1 MMTRKLLVALLT
13 GAALLN
19 LSAPAQAQD
28 QVVSGELLKTMWV
41 GKKVFARSEK
51 GGLIDLYLK
60 ADGTS
65 QVAVG
70 RMVDSGTWSPT
81 ETGYCAKWKRIRAGE
96 EQCFK
101 VVNREGK
108 VLVLNQDGSLSTEI
122 LQVVD

>member
-1 MMTRKLLVALLT
+1 MTTRKPFTALLA

-19 LSAPAQAQD
+19 LSAPVQAQD
-28 QVVSGELLKTMWV
+28 QVVSGEQLKTMWV
-41 GKKVFARSEK
+41 GKKVFARSAK

-81 ETGYCAKWKRIRAGE
+81 ETGYCARWKKIRAGE
-96 EQCFK
+96 ERCFT
-101 VVNREGK
+101 VVNRDGK
-108 VLVLNQDGSLSTEI
+108 LLVLELDGSLSTEI
-122 LQVVD
+122 LEVVD